1 MSRSLFIVACLLP
14 LTLLSACSKTEPKK
28 EPEPAAA
35 APSVSS
41 APAAAATV
49 DKEDKG
55 KSGALKIGYSDWP
68 GWVAW
73 DIAVQKGWFKEAGV
87 DVEFVWFDYGPS
99 MEAYTAGSIDA
110 VGMTNGDALVTGSS
124 GKPSVAILLNDFS
137 NGNDMI
143 VAKKGITSLA
153 QLKGKKIGVEL
164 KLVDHLLLLKALESV
179 KLKESDVTLVNLP
192 TNGTP
197 EALKTGDVDAIG
209 AWQPSSGAALREVP
223 GSSAIYTSA
232 NAPGLIYDVLAVSP
246 KSLSE
251 RRADWTK
258 VVQVWFRVADFIK
271 DPKNIDEAAKIM
283 SARVGLK
290 EDAYKKLMG
299 GTAFQDL
306 AGNIQHFKPGD
317 GLDSVYGS
325 NKVVNDFN
333 LKYEVYKTTLK
344 FEEYL
349 DPSIVTELG
358 KSKT

>member
-1 MSRSLFIVACLLP
+1 MSRSLLIALLLP
-14 LTLLSACSKTEPKK
+14 LTLLTACGKTEPKK
-28 EPEPAAA
+28 DPAPVALSVSSATPAAA
-35 APSVSS
+35 APS
-41 APAAAATV
+41 
-49 DKEDKG
+49 DRGKG
-55 KSGALKIGYSDWP
+55 AALKIGYSDWP

-87 DVEFVWFDYGPS
+87 DVEFIWFDYGPS
-99 MEAYTAGSIDA
+99 MEAYTAGSVDA
-110 VGMTNGDALVTGSS
+110 VSMTNGDALVTGSS
-124 GKPSVAILLNDFS
+124 GKPSVAIVLNDFS

-143 VAKKGITSLA
+143 IARKGITSVA

-164 KLVDHLLLLKALESV
+164 KLVDHLLLLKALETA
-179 KLKESDVTLVNLP
+179 KLTESDVTLVNIP

-223 GSSAIYTSA
+223 GSTAVYTSA
-232 NAPGLIYDVLAVSP
+232 DAPGLIYDVLAVSP

-258 VVQVWFRVADFIK
+258 VVQVWFRIADFVK
-271 DPKNIDEAAKIM
+271 DAKNLDEAAKIM
-283 SARVGLK
+283 AARVGLK
-290 EDAYKKLMG
+290 EDAYKKLMT

-306 AGNIQHFKPGD
+306 DGNLKRFKPGE

-325 NKVVNDFN
+325 SKVVNDFN
-333 LKYEVYKTTLK
+333 VKYDVYKAGLK
-344 FEEYL
+344 FEDYL
-349 DPSIVTELG
+349 DPSIVNELG